1 MKPFAFLDS
10 KRRFTALCICMVVIV
25 AGVFLRLIWLQV
37 VQADRLKQL
46 TKSQLTA
53 EYIRGTPRGRIV
65 DRDGEE
71 MAVSIMTGS
80 LYADPE
86 MMQDE
91 QDEKNKQTVQR
102 DVRRLSADLL
112 APVLKTDA
120 QKLYGIFTGG
130 GRFVWLKRTMEP
142 KEAAQ
147 VQKIIKDNDLKGLHF
162 LEESKRYYTK
172 KRAAAQILGF
182 IGTDD
187 KGLSGLEY
195 QLDDVLKGSETTY
208 SKLHDAVGKQLLG
221 FNGE

>member
-37 VQADRLKQL
+37 VQADKLKQL

-91 QDEKNKQTVQR
+91 QDEKNKKTC
-102 DVRRLSADLL
+102 SAMC
-112 APVLKTDA
+112 DA
-120 QKLYGIFTGG
+120 
-130 GRFVWLKRTMEP
+130 
-142 KEAAQ
+142 
-147 VQKIIKDNDLKGLHF
+147 
-162 LEESKRYYTK
+162 
-172 KRAAAQILGF
+172 
-182 IGTDD
+182 
-187 KGLSGLEY
+187 
-195 QLDDVLKGSETTY
+195 
-208 SKLHDAVGKQLLG
+208 
-221 FNGE
+221 

>member
-1 MKPFAFLDS
+1 MPNRRKNAAMICVSWAAGGGSNEAFCFLDS

-91 QDEKNKQTVQR
+91 QDEKNKKPC
-102 DVRRLSADLL
+102 SEMC
-112 APVLKTDA
+112 DA
-120 QKLYGIFTGG
+120 
-130 GRFVWLKRTMEP
+130 
-142 KEAAQ
+142 
-147 VQKIIKDNDLKGLHF
+147 
-162 LEESKRYYTK
+162 
-172 KRAAAQILGF
+172 
-182 IGTDD
+182 
-187 KGLSGLEY
+187 
-195 QLDDVLKGSETTY
+195 
-208 SKLHDAVGKQLLG
+208 
-221 FNGE
+221 

>member
-1 MKPFAFLDS
+1 MPNRRKNAAMICVSWAAGGGSNEAFCFLDS

-86 MMQDE
+86 
-91 QDEKNKQTVQR
+91 
-102 DVRRLSADLL
+102 
-112 APVLKTDA
+112 
-120 QKLYGIFTGG
+120 
-130 GRFVWLKRTMEP
+130 
-142 KEAAQ
+142 
-147 VQKIIKDNDLKGLHF
+147 
-162 LEESKRYYTK
+162 
-172 KRAAAQILGF
+172 
-182 IGTDD
+182 
-187 KGLSGLEY
+187 
-195 QLDDVLKGSETTY
+195 
-208 SKLHDAVGKQLLG
+208 
-221 FNGE
+221 

>member
-37 VQADRLKQL
+37 VQADKLKQL

-91 QDEKNKQTVQR
+91 QDEKNKKTVQR

-142 KEAAQ
+142 KEVAQ

-162 LEESKRYYTK
+162 LEESKR
-172 KRAAAQILGF
+172 
-182 IGTDD
+182 
-187 KGLSGLEY
+187 
-195 QLDDVLKGSETTY
+195 
-208 SKLHDAVGKQLLG
+208 
-221 FNGE
+221 